1 VKQGARAFT
10 GWSHDGEKFVFQ
22 PNQHDYGVK
31 SYLNYVGD
39 FNGDDV
45 VDIILRHPA
54 CAPFIA
60 GEMYRF
66 FVNED
71 LDPKLQAALGEELRG
86 ADYELRPFLR
96 TLLASKA
103 FYSSN
108 VVGAQIKS
116 PVQLLVGT
124 IRILGLDMPD
134 ERVIQQQ
141 LTQMGQV
148 PFQPPNVRGWL
159 GGRNWINTG
168 TIFIR
173 YNAGVML
180 TNGPMPSLRNESP
193 GDSAD
198 ELVDRWIGRL
208 IQRPIDPD
216 QRQTLLTAAGDQP
229 PRLPMLRKIVQLIVS
244 MPEYQLC

>member
-1 VKQGARAFT
+1 
-10 GWSHDGEKFVFQ
+10 
-22 PNQHDYGVK
+22 
-31 SYLNYVGD
+31 
-39 FNGDDV
+39 
-45 VDIILRHPA
+45 
-54 CAPFIA
+54 
-60 GEMYRF
+60 
-66 FVNED
+66 
-71 LDPKLQAALGEELRG
+71 
-86 ADYELRPFLR
+86 
-96 TLLASKA
+96 
-103 FYSSN
+103 
-108 VVGAQIKS
+108 
-116 PVQLLVGT
+116 LLVGT